1 MSDELLKA
9 LFIYMAVLFCFF
21 LVCVY
26 ITRAIFCIPRFLRYQ
41 RAQIKLLEEIAKV
54 QGVDN
59 NKVQT
64 IIRESIEW
72 ESA

>member
-1 MSDELLKA
+1 MSDDFLKLLV
-9 LFIYMAVLFCFF
+9 IYLAVLFGLF

-59 NKVQT
+59 KKVQT
-64 IIRESIEW
+64 IIKESIEW
-72 ESA
+72 EPA